1 MFDNQHINC
10 VAPSPFRDE
19 QIAEKR
25 KKLKKDG
32 KSDETIPEDEP
43 DKYKHAV
50 YVMVMKLFADM
61 ERRRQQLD
69 TRDMEERKRTRE
81 AEIEVEEQRKAD
93 KEWQKNF
100 EESRQNRVT
109 SWHSFQSGN
118 SSKSSAAAAAA
129 SSSSAYPPAAA
140 SASSDASAAASG
152 FDASV
157 TAKKP
162 KKAKKMSM
170 FNPPKLKPE
179 TR

>member
-1 MFDNQHINC
+1 MPMTRCNC
-10 VAPSPFRDE
+10 LGFHRTLSF
-19 QIAEKR
+19 QIGEKR
-25 KKLKKDG
+25 KKLKKEG
-32 KSDETIPEDEP
+32 KGDEP
-43 DKYKHAV
+43 IREDDPESYKHAV

-69 TRDMEERKRTRE
+69 TRDMEERKRLRE
-81 AEIEVEEQRKAD
+81 AEIEEEERRRAD

-109 SWHSFQSGN
+109 SWHSFQSGGA
-118 SSKSSAAAAAA
+118 KSTAAATGSSTA
-129 SSSSAYPPAAA
+129 SASTSPATDAGAGAA
-140 SASSDASAAASG
+140 SASAPFNPA
-152 FDASV
+152 V